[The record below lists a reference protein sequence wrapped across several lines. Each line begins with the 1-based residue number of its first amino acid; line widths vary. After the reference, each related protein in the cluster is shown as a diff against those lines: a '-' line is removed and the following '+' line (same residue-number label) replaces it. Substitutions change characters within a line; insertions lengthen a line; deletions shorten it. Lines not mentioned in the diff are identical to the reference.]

1 MTTLCRTIFQILIMT
16 GFPILTFGIT
26 PADSTSE
33 PEEISTQFI
42 DSLRN
47 SFRFQ
52 TGTIQINELA
62 EIKVPRGFKYLD
74 AEQSKKVLTELWG
87 NPPDNSTLGMLFLE
101 NASPVDDYRWAVEI
115 SYSEEGYIKDDD
127 AEDLDYD
134 DLLEEMQKDCED
146 ANPSRKTEGYPEVHL
161 LGWAS
166 PPFYDQENKKLHW
179 AKELRFGDTA
189 SASTLNYNIRVLG
202 RKGYLNLN
210 AIGGMDQLSDIKKN
224 INTVLASV
232 EFKEGNKYSNFNP
245 DLDEVAAYG
254 IGGLIAGKVL
264 AKVGLFVLLAK
275 FWKVIALA
283 VVGFFALL
291 KKKFFGSKDDN
302 SVAEESG
309 S

>member
-1 MTTLCRTIFQILIMT
+1 MT